1 MRMAPIA
8 AFVAMPHVIDR
19 RFRMLAFHPE
29 RGDQGV
35 LRRYGDASPNAGDVH
50 AHREF
55 EHHSR
60 ISSEGESVEVLADM
74 GGSFESG
81 GVALT
86 LILPGFLGKTAD
98 TAIGPAL
105 TRCAA
110 FRL

>member
-1 MRMAPIA
+1 MWMASIA
-8 AFVAMPHVIDR
+8 ASVATPHVIDR
-19 RFRMLAFHPE
+19 RLRMLVFHLQ

-35 LRRYGDASPNAGDVH
+35 LRRYGDASPHAGDVH

-86 LILPGFLGKTAD
+86 LILPGFLGKTTD
-98 TAIGPAL
+98 TVISPAL

-110 FRL
+110 FRR